1 MVDQTGHSAS
11 EPAVIAWISIGSN
24 LAQPVQQVQ
33 KAIQALGE
41 LPDSKLLWR
50 SHLYRTEP
58 VGGVEQPAF
67 INAVAR
73 LQTHL
78 PAQDLMQALQNLEAL
93 AGRQRSAEIFWG
105 PRILDLDLLSYGY
118 LISRDPSLRI
128 PHPRMSERA
137 FVLIPLA
144 EFDPALK
151 LPGCGCIAD
160 YLPAVADQS
169 VTRLPE
175 SAIPKETLRPH
186 RASA

>member
-1 MVDQTGHSAS
+1 MVDQTGHFAS

-33 KAIQALGE
+33 MAAQALAE
-41 LPDSKLLWR
+41 LPDSELLWR
-50 SHLYRTEP
+50 SHLYRTAP

-73 LQTHL
+73 LQTRL
-78 PAQDLMQALQNLEAL
+78 SAPVLMQNLQNLEAV
-93 AGRQRSAEIFWG
+93 AGRQRSAEVFWG
-105 PRILDLDLLSYGY
+105 PRILDLDLLSYGN
-118 LISRDPSLRI
+118 LISHDPGLRI
-128 PHPRMSERA
+128 PHPRISERA

-144 EFDPALK
+144 EFDPALN

-160 YLPAVADQS
+160 HLPAVAGQP
-169 VTRLPE
+169 VTRLHE
-175 SAIPKETLRPH
+175 TNMLKTTLRTH

>member
-1 MVDQTGHSAS
+1 MVDQTGYSAA

-33 KAIQALGE
+33 KALQALAK

-73 LQTHL
+73 LQTTL
-78 PAQDLMQALQNLEAL
+78 PAQVLMQALQNLEAV
-93 AGRQRSAEIFWG
+93 AGRQRSAEVFWG
-105 PRILDLDLLSYGY
+105 PRILDLDLLSYGN
-118 LISRDPSLRI
+118 LISHDPGLRI

-144 EFDPALK
+144 EFDPALNI
-151 LPGCGCIAD
+151 PGCGCIAD
-160 YLPAVADQS
+160 YLPAVTEQS

-175 SAIPKETLRPH
+175 SAMPKKTLRTH